1 MGILSWLF
9 PTEESRLEAA
19 RSLMARGRHDDARK
33 GLIKCSSPEA
43 EVLYEECCKA
53 LESSDR
59 ASLKQQLAAQG
70 FHGWKVEV
78 DLKEPRR
85 KAELEALIAKEI
97 ARAGI
102 DLDTPDLDQDAVKAA
117 FARAERKAQRPGRG
131 GMGTV
136 RLVPITQPGR
146 SG

>member
-1 MGILSWLF
+1 MGILTWLF
-9 PTEESRLEAA
+9 PTEQSRLAHA
-19 RSLMARGRHDDARK
+19 RELMARGDHDDARK
-33 GLIKCSSPEA
+33 GLIKCTSPEA

-59 ASLKQQLAAQG
+59 ASLKKQLAAQG

-78 DLKEPRR
+78 DLKEPKR

-97 ARAGI
+97 AKAGI
-102 DLDTPDLDQDAVKAA
+102 DLDSPDLDQDAVKAA
-117 FARAERKAQRPGRG
+117 FARAERRAQRPGRG

-136 RLVPITQPGR
+136 RLVPITANGR
-146 SG
+146 

>member
-9 PTEESRLEAA
+9 PSEESRLERA
-19 RSLMARGRHDDARK
+19 RALMARGRHDDARK

-59 ASLKQQLAAQG
+59 ASLKKQLAAQG

-78 DLKEPRR
+78 ALKDPRR
-85 KAELEALIAKEI
+85 KADLERLIAREI
-97 ARAGI
+97 AGAGLDLGMPDI
-102 DLDTPDLDQDAVKAA
+102 DQEAVKAA
-117 FARAERKAQRPGRG
+117 FARAERKAQRAGRG

-136 RLVPITQPGR
+136 SLVPISQAGR

>member
-9 PTEESRLEAA
+9 PTEESRLEQA
-19 RSLMARGRHDDARK
+19 RALMAKGRHDDARK
-33 GLIKCSSPEA
+33 GLIKCSTPEA
-43 EVLYEECCKA
+43 ETLYEECCKA

-59 ASLKQQLAAQG
+59 ASLKKQLAAQG

-78 DLKEPRR
+78 ELKEPRR
-85 KAELEALIAKEI
+85 KVELEGLIAKEI

-102 DLDTPDLDQDAVKAA
+102 DLDSPDIDQEAVKAA

-136 RLVPITQPGR
+136 RLVPITVAAR
-146 SG
+146 

>member
-9 PTEESRLEAA
+9 PTEQSRLEHA
-19 RSLMARGRHDDARK
+19 RELMAKGRHDDARK
-33 GLIKCSSPEA
+33 GLVRCESPEA

-78 DLKEPRR
+78 DLREPRR
-85 KAELEALIAKEI
+85 KVELEALIAKEL

-102 DLDTPDLDQDAVKAA
+102 DLDSPDVDQDAVKAA
-117 FARAERKAQRPGRG
+117 FARAERKVQRPGRG
-131 GMGTV
+131 GAGTV
-136 RLVPITQPGR
+136 RLVPITETSR
-146 SG
+146 

>member
-1 MGILSWLF
+1 MGILTWLF
-9 PTEESRLEAA
+9 PTEQSRLEHA
-19 RSLMARGRHDDARK
+19 RALMAQGRHDDARK
-33 GLIKCSSPEA
+33 GLIKCETPEA

-59 ASLKQQLAAQG
+59 ASLKKQLAAQG
-70 FHGWKVEV
+70 FHGWRVEV

-97 ARAGI
+97 TRAGI
-102 DLDTPDLDQDAVKAA
+102 DLDSPDLDQDAVKAA

-136 RLVPITQPGR
+136 RLVPITQAGR